1 MKSALPMEPQTS
13 LSDWKA
19 AGDWLSFR
27 GHRIFCRHQPGPAA
41 DSPVLLLIHGF
52 PTASWDWAPLWSALA
67 EDFEL
72 LAVDMLGFG
81 WSAKPPQHRYSILE
95 QADLQQAA
103 MGHIGRNVGHVLAHD
118 YGDTVAQELLARH
131 LHREQGALTVESLCL
146 LNGGLFP
153 ECHRARPIQKV
164 LNSPLGGLVSRL
176 TSERLFRRSFAAVFG
191 SQTQPSDAELAA
203 FWALVSDQQ
212 GQRISHRLIKYIDER
227 RTHRARWVGALAAA
241 AVPQRF
247 INGLEDPVSG
257 AHMVRRYRE
266 RVPTADVVELP
277 GIGHYPQIE
286 SPAAVLDAIR
296 EFHRQ
301 LGVG

>member
-1 MKSALPMEPQTS
+1 MDPLSS
-13 LSDWKA
+13 LSAWKA

-27 GHRIFCRHQPGPAA
+27 GHRIFFRHQPGPSA

-81 WSAKPPQHRYSILE
+81 WSDKPRQHRYSILE

-103 MGHIGRNVGHVLAHD
+103 IAHIGRSGAHLLAHD

-131 LHREQGALTVESLCL
+131 LGGEEGALSVESLCL

-164 LNSPLGGLVSRL
+164 LNSPLGSLVSRL

-191 SQTQPSDAELAA
+191 VQTQPSEAELAA

-227 RTHRARWVGALAAA
+227 RAHRARWVGALAAA
-241 AVPQRF
+241 EVPQRF
-247 INGLEDPVSG
+247 INGLDDPVSG

-266 RVPTADVVELP
+266 LVPAADVVELP
-277 GIGHYPQIE
+277 GIGHYPQVE
-286 SPAAVLDAIR
+286 APAAVLDAVR
-296 EFHRQ
+296 AFYRQ
-301 LGVG
+301 LGVT

>member
-1 MKSALPMEPQTS
+1 MQALSS
-13 LSDWKA
+13 LSAWKA

-27 GHRIFCRHQPGPAA
+27 GHRVYFRHQPGPAA
-41 DSPVLLLIHGF
+41 DCPVLLLIHGF
-52 PTASWDWAPLWSALA
+52 PTASWDWAPIWAGLA
-67 EDFEL
+67 ENFEL

-81 WSAKPPQHRYSILE
+81 WSAKPQQHRYSILE

-103 MGHIGRNVGHVLAHD
+103 MAHIGRSRAHILAHD

-131 LHREQGALTVESLCL
+131 VGGEDDALMVDSLCL

-191 SQTQPSDAELAA
+191 AHTQPSEAEMTA
-203 FWALVSDQQ
+203 FWELVSHQQ
-212 GQRISHRLIKYIDER
+212 GHRISHRLIKYIDER
-227 RTHRARWVGALAAA
+227 RAHRTRWVGALMAN

-257 AHMVRRYRE
+257 AHMAQRYRE
-266 RVPTADVVELP
+266 LVPSADVVELP
-277 GIGHYPQIE
+277 GVGHYPQVE
-286 SPAAVLDAIR
+286 APKAVLDAIQA
-296 EFHRQ
+296 FHGA
-301 LGVG
+301 LGG